1 MAEAISSYL
10 AHEKRSPRTAVWLAR
25 LLNHF
30 GTATLDQIDQLAV
43 DKARKVLLRANAGP
57 ATVLRA
63 LITPLRAVMVH
74 AHKRGLG
81 PRPAFDVPKQ
91 PAGRVAWL
99 TPAQA
104 RALVTAAAD
113 HLKPL
118 LVFLLGTG
126 ARLGE
131 AMDLDWQHVDLAH
144 ARVEFVLTKSGRP
157 RRYTMPPSAVAALAN
172 LPHRDGKVFL
182 RPVAER
188 RDPETVNHAA
198 PRMIAYRDRK
208 RLEGGQIRAAWVGAC
223 KRAGL
228 GRLNEARKDR
238 PFVPTFTPHDLRHTW
253 ATWHHVLHRDL
264 LRLRDDGDWAS
275 VAQVETYAHLAPAG
289 LAGEIEAFWGISRAA
304 AVQVDQQGVL
314 RA

>member
-10 AHEKRSPRTAVWLAR
+10 AHERRSPRTAVWLAR

-99 TPAQA
+99 TPVQA

-131 AMDLDWQHVDLAH
+131 AMDLDWQHVDLPH
-144 ARVEFVLTKSGRP
+144 ARVEFALTKSGRP
-157 RRYTMPPSAVAALAN
+157 RRYTMPPAAVAALAN

-182 RPVAER
+182 RPVTER
-188 RDPETVNHAA
+188 RAPKAVTPAA
-198 PRMIAYRDRK
+198 PKMIAYRDRQ
-208 RLEGGQIRAAWVGAC
+208 RLEGGQIRAAWRGAC
-223 KRAGL
+223 KRAKLVG
-228 GRLNEARKDR
+228 
-238 PFVPTFTPHDLRHTW
+238 FTPHDLRHTW

-264 LRLRDDGDWAS
+264 LRLRDDGGWAS
-275 VAQVETYAHLAPAG
+275 IAQVETYAHLAPAG
-289 LAGEIEAFWGISRAA
+289 LAGEIEAFWGISRAVP
-304 AVQVDQQGVL
+304 VQVDQQGAL